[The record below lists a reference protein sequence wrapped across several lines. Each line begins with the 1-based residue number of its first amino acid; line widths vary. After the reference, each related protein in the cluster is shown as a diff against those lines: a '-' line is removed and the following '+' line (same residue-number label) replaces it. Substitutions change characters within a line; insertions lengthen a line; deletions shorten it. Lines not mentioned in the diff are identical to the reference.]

1 MKKVLLTIIITVLVL
16 TFEQTQ
22 AQIELPAPS
31 PTATFSQKVG
41 LTDVEII
48 YSRPSVK
55 ERKIFGGL
63 VQYGELWRT
72 GANRATKITFSD
84 KVKIGGMAL
93 DAGSYALF
101 TIPGEKEW
109 VVIFNTRAE
118 QSGSGQ
124 YKQEEDA
131 IRLNVKPI
139 MHGHIHETFTI
150 SIDDVRNTSATI
162 NLIWENTQVKIPL
175 EVEVDERVMAAIDRA
190 LNVNPNDY
198 YQAALYYMDSG
209 RDLNQALDWMNKAMD
224 AREEQGGAP
233 FWMHRQ
239 KALLLADMKKYDDA
253 IASAATSLD
262 LAKKANNMDYVRMNE
277 ASIAEWKKMK

>member
-1 MKKVLLTIIITVLVL
+1 MKKVLLTILIAVLVI

-22 AQIELPAPS
+22 AQIELPSPS

-41 LTDVEII
+41 LTDVEIV
-48 YSRPSVK
+48 YSRPGVK
-55 ERKIFGGL
+55 DRKIFGGL

-72 GANRATKITFSD
+72 GANSATKITFSD

-101 TIPGEKEW
+101 TIPGEEEW
-109 VVIFNTRAE
+109 VVIFNTRAN
-118 QSGSGQ
+118 QSGTGQ
-124 YKQEEDA
+124 YKREEDA
-131 IRLNVKPI
+131 IRLNIKPI

-198 YQAALYYMDSG
+198 YQAALYYRDSG

-224 AREEQGGAP
+224 AREKQGGAP

-253 IASAATSLD
+253 ISAATTSLD

-277 ASIAEWKKMK
+277 ASIADWKKMK